1 MQHADEGII
10 TRMTTLSIII
20 PALDESENIASCLK
34 ALAPLRARGA
44 QIVVVDGGSRDD
56 TVQRALPLAEI
67 VISVTR
73 GRAGQLNSGAARAS
87 GTTLLFLH
95 ADTRLPEQADA
106 LIEDGMRNS
115 RRAWGRFDVRI
126 AGSHPLLPVIAW
138 FMNRRSRLTGIATGD
153 QGIFVTR
160 TAFDRA
166 GGFPAIQLMEDIALC
181 KALKKQGPPLCLR
194 ARITTSGRRW
204 EQRGAVA
211 TMVLMWRLRLSYFF
225 GADPDKLAE
234 QYYGKNP

>member
-1 MQHADEGII
+1 
-10 TRMTTLSIII
+10 MTTLSIII
-20 PALDESENIASCLK
+20 PALDESANIAACLK
-34 ALAPLRARGA
+34 QLAPLRTRGA

-56 TVQRALPLAEI
+56 TVQRALPLADI
-67 VISVTR
+67 VISAPR
-73 GRAGQLNSGAARAS
+73 GRAGQLNAGAGNAT

-95 ADTRLPEQADA
+95 ADTRLPEDADTV
-106 LIEDGMRNS
+106 IESGMRDS
-115 RRAWGRFDVRI
+115 RRVWGRFDVRI

-138 FMNRRSRLTGIATGD
+138 FMNQRSRLTAIATGD
-153 QGIFVTR
+153 QGIFATR
-160 TAFDRA
+160 AAFDRA

-204 EQRGAVA
+204 EQRGTVK
-211 TMVLMWRLRLSYFF
+211 TMLLMWRLRFSYFF
-225 GADPDKLAE
+225 GADPDKLAQ

>member
-1 MQHADEGII
+1 M

-20 PALDESENIASCLK
+20 PALDESENIAACLES
-34 ALAPLRARGA
+34 LAPLRARGA
-44 QIVVVDGGSRDD
+44 QIVVVDGGSSDD
-56 TVQRALPLAEI
+56 TLRRALPLADI
-67 VISVTR
+67 VISAPR
-73 GRAGQLNSGAARAS
+73 GRAGQLNAGAGRAT

-95 ADTRLPEQADA
+95 ADTRLPEHADT
-106 LIEDGMRNS
+106 LIENGMRDS
-115 RRAWGRFDVRI
+115 RRVWGRFDVRI

-138 FMNRRSRLTGIATGD
+138 FMNQRSRLTAIATGD
-153 QGIFVTR
+153 QGLFATR
-160 TAFDRA
+160 DAFARV

-204 EQRGAVA
+204 EQRGAFT

-225 GADPDKLAE
+225 GADPDTLAQ
-234 QYYGKNP
+234 QYYGKKP

>member
-1 MQHADEGII
+1 
-10 TRMTTLSIII
+10 MTALSIII
-20 PALDESENIASCLK
+20 PALDEGANIAACLK
-34 ALAPLRARGA
+34 HLAPLRTRGA

-56 TVQRALPLAEI
+56 TVQRALPLADI
-67 VISVTR
+67 VISAPR
-73 GRAGQLNSGAARAS
+73 GRAGQLNAGAGKAS

-95 ADTRLPEQADA
+95 ADTRLPDHADTV
-106 LIEDGMRNS
+106 IEGGMRDS
-115 RRAWGRFDVRI
+115 RRIWGRFDVRI

-138 FMNRRSRLTGIATGD
+138 FMNQRSRLTAIATGD
-153 QGIFVTR
+153 QGIFATR
-160 TAFDRA
+160 AAFDRA

-181 KALKKQGPPLCLR
+181 KALKKLGPPLCLR

-204 EQRGAVA
+204 EQRGAF
-211 TMVLMWRLRLSYFF
+211 TTIMLMWRLRLSYFF